1 MEAELLLSHLMVQ
14 DTAATL
20 PRCHSRSPCA
30 AQAGD
35 QPGDNSQPVL
45 PLLPDWLSQKAGA
58 VNDVILSC
66 CQVKASYLQNTKEK
80 YEINVRT

>member
-14 DTAATL
+14 DAAATL

-35 QPGDNSQPVL
+35 QPGDSSQPVL

-58 VNDVILSC
+58 VKLSC
-66 CQVKASYLQNTKEK
+66 CQVKASYLQNTKGK